1 MFIFAAKRHLL
12 SEDVIRLH
20 EFQQRKV
27 AVAHQIYGDKDH
39 YFQTLNKR
47 LQRNELVLKD
57 ELKLVLHLCQT
68 PEDVEVAKNAIY
80 RYHEENG
87 NVAFGEFKFGPLFMR
102 LCYELG
108 LEETAAELV
117 KDKALK
123 GFFSD
128 STSFNIVMD
137 MLFIK
142 GYYDSALEVLLDM
155 KTQGVTFNKDTC
167 TLASAIC
174 YKLNTAESYR
184 ICTLI
189 LEETQSKG
197 KHVPRHA
204 FFFAIALALKQEDI
218 ERARSLYLQILNTES
233 KVCLNLKANR
243 IREGLKRLVSRRNQ
257 QLHSQQKIKFI
268 RKEGSITLP
277 FVQVLLLG
285 LSGAMKDLL
294 SFLESSIVADAP
306 AFVKKPAFSQEV
318 LETVREKMED
328 STQLRSRFEDIFA
341 KLHLSGQVTDVT
353 LDIMLCHT
361 PNAKKKHAALLDQR
375 RISRRTFRPLQSA
388 LLIE

>member
-1 MFIFAAKRHLL
+1 MAIRLTTGYFRILTNTLKKSGIITAFKPSQCWTCRLGAKRHLL

-27 AVAHQIYGDKDH
+27 AVAHQIYGDKDD
-39 YFQTLNKR
+39 YFQTLDKR

-155 KTQGVTFNKDTC
+155 KIQGVSFNKDTC

-197 KHVPRHA
+197 KHVPRQA
-204 FFFAIALALKQEDI
+204 FFFAIALALKQEDV
-218 ERARSLYLQILNTES
+218 ERARSLYSQIMNTES
-233 KVCLNLKANR
+233 KVCLNLK
-243 IREGLKRLVSRRNQ
+243 
-257 QLHSQQKIKFI
+257 
-268 RKEGSITLP
+268 
-277 FVQVLLLG
+277 VLLLG
-285 LSGAMKDLL
+285 LSGALKDLL
-294 SFLESSIVADAP
+294 SFLESAIVTDTP
-306 AFVKKPAFSQEV
+306 TFVKKPAFSQEV
-318 LETVREKMED
+318 LETVREKMEH
-328 STQLRSRFEDIFA
+328 STQLHSRFEDIFA
-341 KLHLSGQVTDVT
+341 KLRLSGQVTDVT

>member
-1 MFIFAAKRHLL
+1 MFIFAAKRHLH

-39 YFQTLNKR
+39 YFQTLDKR

-117 KDKALK
+117 KDK
-123 GFFSD
+123 
-128 STSFNIVMD
+128 
-137 MLFIK
+137 
-142 GYYDSALEVLLDM
+142 
-155 KTQGVTFNKDTC
+155 
-167 TLASAIC
+167 
-174 YKLNTAESYR
+174 NTAESYR

-189 LEETQSKG
+189 LEETQNKG

-218 ERARSLYLQILNTES
+218 ERARSLYLQIMNTES
-233 KVCLNLKANR
+233 KICLNLKVNEH
-243 IREGLKRLVSRRNQ
+243 IRSSLDAAPSPVRVTELGCRSSAPFLNDRLTLRNK
-257 QLHSQQKIKFI
+257 LGIHYSTF
-268 RKEGSITLP
+268 E
-277 FVQVLLLG
+277 QVLLLG
-285 LSGAMKDLL
+285 LSGALKDLL
-294 SFLESSIVADAP
+294 SFLESSIVADTP

-318 LETVREKMED
+318 LEMVREKMED
-328 STQLRSRFEDIFA
+328 SSHLHSRLEDISA
-341 KLHLSGQVTDVT
+341 KLRLSGQVTDVT

>member
-1 MFIFAAKRHLL
+1 MAVRLTTGNFRVITNTVKQSGIITAFKPSQCWTCRLGAKRHLL

-233 KVCLNLKANR
+233 KVCLNLK
-243 IREGLKRLVSRRNQ
+243 
-257 QLHSQQKIKFI
+257 
-268 RKEGSITLP
+268 
-277 FVQVLLLG
+277 VLLLG

>member
-1 MFIFAAKRHLL
+1 MAVRVTTGYFRILTNTVKNSGVITAYKSSQCWTCRLGAKRHLL

-27 AVAHQIYGDKDH
+27 AVAHQIYGDKDN
-39 YFQTLNKR
+39 YFETLDKR

-108 LEETAAELV
+108 LEETAADLV

-142 GYYDSALEVLLDM
+142 GSYDSALEVLLDM
-155 KTQGVTFNKDTC
+155 KTQGVSFNKDTC

-197 KHVPRHA
+197 KHVPRQA
-204 FFFAIALALKQEDI
+204 FFFAVALALKQEDV
-218 ERARSLYLQILNTES
+218 ERARSLYSQIMNTES
-233 KVCLNLKANR
+233 KVCLNLK
-243 IREGLKRLVSRRNQ
+243 
-257 QLHSQQKIKFI
+257 
-268 RKEGSITLP
+268 
-277 FVQVLLLG
+277 VLLLG
-285 LSGAMKDLL
+285 LSGALKDLL
-294 SFLESSIVADAP
+294 SFLESAIVADTP
-306 AFVKKPAFSQEV
+306 TFVKKPAFSQEV

-328 STQLRSRFEDIFA
+328 STQLHSRFEDIFA
-341 KLHLSGQVTDVT
+341 KLRLSGQVTDVT
-353 LDIMLCHT
+353 LDRMLCHT

>member
-1 MFIFAAKRHLL
+1 MAIRLTTGYFRILTNTVKKSGIITAFKPSQCWTCRLGAKRHLL

-27 AVAHQIYGDKDH
+27 AVAHQIYGDKDN
-39 YFQTLNKR
+39 YFQTLDKR

-155 KTQGVTFNKDTC
+155 KIQGVSFNKDTC

-197 KHVPRHA
+197 KHVPRQA
-204 FFFAIALALKQEDI
+204 AFFAIALALKQEDV
-218 ERARSLYLQILNTES
+218 ERARSLYSQIMNTES
-233 KVCLNLKANR
+233 KVCLNLK
-243 IREGLKRLVSRRNQ
+243 
-257 QLHSQQKIKFI
+257 
-268 RKEGSITLP
+268 
-277 FVQVLLLG
+277 VLLLG
-285 LSGAMKDLL
+285 LSGALKDLL
-294 SFLESSIVADAP
+294 SFLESAIVADTP
-306 AFVKKPAFSQEV
+306 TFVKKPAFSQEV

-328 STQLRSRFEDIFA
+328 STQLHSRFEDIFA
-341 KLHLSGQVTDVT
+341 KLRLSGQVTDVT

>member
-1 MFIFAAKRHLL
+1 MLTTGYFRILTNTVKKSGIITAFKPSQCWTCRLGAKRHLL

-27 AVAHQIYGDKDH
+27 AVAHQIYGDKDN
-39 YFQTLNKR
+39 YFQTLDKR

-155 KTQGVTFNKDTC
+155 KIQGVSFNKDTC

-197 KHVPRHA
+197 KHVPRQA
-204 FFFAIALALKQEDI
+204 FFFAIALALKQEDV
-218 ERARSLYLQILNTES
+218 ERARSLYSQIMNTES
-233 KVCLNLKANR
+233 KVCLNLK
-243 IREGLKRLVSRRNQ
+243 
-257 QLHSQQKIKFI
+257 
-268 RKEGSITLP
+268 
-277 FVQVLLLG
+277 VLLLG
-285 LSGAMKDLL
+285 LSGALKDLL
-294 SFLESSIVADAP
+294 SFLESAIVADTP
-306 AFVKKPAFSQEV
+306 TFVKKPAFSQEV
-318 LETVREKMED
+318 LETVREKMAD
-328 STQLRSRFEDIFA
+328 STQLHSRFEDIFA
-341 KLHLSGQVTDVT
+341 KLRLSGQVTDVT

-361 PNAKKKHAALLDQR
+361 PNAKKKHAALLDRR